1 MASMKANHVK
11 NANGILM
18 IAIHFGAIFYIFREV
33 SARLEPKDQIALV
46 MILSPLTA
54 TFVSLFLKD
63 LVRHSQLVQAEV
75 YNLGFSSVTIIL
87 TLLYGATLFFML
99 NNFLQNTDISA
110 DMLKLYVGVI
120 ETVIG
125 GFVGIVYGELYK

>member
-1 MASMKANHVK
+1 MKEGYVK

-18 IAIHFGAIFYIFREV
+18 IVIHFGAIFYIFQGV

-54 TFVSLFLKD
+54 AFVSLFLKD
-63 LVRHSQLVQAEV
+63 AVKKARQVVDDAYYSVSFA
-75 YNLGFSSVTIIL
+75 SVTVLL
-87 TLLYGATLFFML
+87 TVLYGATLLFILF
-99 NNFLQNTDISA
+99 NFLKNTDINA
-110 DMLKLYVGVI
+110 DMLKLYIGVI
-120 ETVIG
+120 ETIIG